1 MTSRHRR
8 LALILSIP
16 GIAACLF
23 AVAAFL
29 LDFLHN
35 RLPWLPGAS
44 HRGQYL
50 AIGQAFSQGFITGF
64 FLCFFLM
71 LAAVSVG
78 TWFDQRLAQRKASP
92 VAE

>member
-1 MTSRHRR
+1 MTGRHRR

-16 GIAACLF
+16 GIVACLF
-23 AVAAFL
+23 AIAAFL

-50 AIGQAFSQGFITGF
+50 AIGQAFSRGFIAGF

-71 LAAVSVG
+71 LAAFAVG
-78 TWFDQRLAQRKASP
+78 TWFDQRLAQRKIARVS
-92 VAE
+92 E

>member
-1 MTSRHRR
+1 MSSRHRR

-23 AVAAFL
+23 AIAAFL

-35 RLPWLPGAS
+35 RLPSLPGAS

-50 AIGQAFSQGFITGF
+50 ALGEVFSRGFLAGF

-71 LAAVSVG
+71 LAAYSVG
-78 TWFDQRLAQRKASP
+78 TWFDQRLAQGKISRVP
-92 VAE
+92 E